1 VRTAGT
7 IGFFPQGLPIGRLV
21 NVSKK
26 PTGMFISA
34 EVLPAVDFARLDE
47 VIVVLGPQDAAGN
60 ALVNA
65 SSVGTAQ

>member
-1 VRTAGT
+1 
-7 IGFFPQGLPIGRLV
+7 V

-26 PTGMFISA
+26 PTGMFVSA

-47 VIVVLGPQDAAGN
+47 VIVVLGPQDAPASN
-60 ALVNA
+60 AFVNA